1 MVDLVEITIKEFKKN
16 IYPEY
21 KKLFP
26 SSERKPYHII
36 KKLVNKSIC
45 NILKIVNDNEIIG
58 FFILNTVNNYVQ
70 IDYFAI
76 FEQYQSKGYG
86 TQALKELQIKYENSK
101 GLFIEIE
108 KIGLGTTDVENTLRQ
123 RRYSFYSRLGFK
135 ALDFDLLLYG
145 VIYTPCC
152 YNFADINNKQLAINT
167 LFNFYYLIHKK
178 KIIDKF
184 CKVIK

>member
-1 MVDLVEITIKEFKKN
+1 MIDLVEITITEFKKN

-21 KKLFP
+21 KKIFP
-26 SSERKPYHII
+26 SLERKPYHII
-36 KKLVNKSIC
+36 KKLVNKNFC
-45 NILKIVNDNEIIG
+45 TILKIVNNNETIG
-58 FFILNTVNNYVQ
+58 FFIINIVNNYVQ

-76 FEQYQSKGYG
+76 FDKYQSKGYG
-86 TQALKELQIKYENSK
+86 TQALKTLQIKYQNSN

-108 KIGLGTTDVENTLRQ
+108 KIGLGTTDAENALRQ
-123 RRYSFYSRLGFK
+123 RRYNFYSRLGFT

-167 LFNFYYLIHKK
+167 IFDFYYLIRKK

-184 CKVIK
+184 CKVI